1 MAFTTNPNP
10 NAYPLKMYS
19 PVYEKNNTFKQP
31 RQKIWGVFIA
41 KEKMSNGSSMNKWN
55 LAYSSNDFNGAKEFF
70 NKWLQNPEVD
80 PKFAGM
86 NNIIMVEI
94 IPVNSNVQV

>member
-1 MAFTTNPNP
+1 MALSNRIDQK
-10 NAYPLKMYS
+10 AYPPQLYL
-19 PVYEKNNTFKQP
+19 PVYEKPNSFNQP

-41 KEKMSNGSSMNKWN
+41 KEKLSGGSFNSWT

-70 NKWLQNPEVD
+70 NAWLQNPEVD

-94 IPVNSNVQV
+94 IPVNSNVHV